1 LKIDQESSLAV
12 VPLIRPTIEAAIQRC
27 RDQADVKVNLP
38 WAFFRMGEFQLLLGR
53 LHESLGAYAR
63 AIQLST
69 AAYMI
74 DEALEFPQRLLR
86 LEDRLPGL
94 DWVRQFLL
102 LGRSVKFQGGALDND
117 LVPLASKPEELFQA
131 KPIVIVAGGCDA
143 EVKERIKSYRPL
155 LIDAFRDFHG
165 TILCGGTREGISGI
179 VGELTKKHN
188 GQIRSIAYLPKHI
201 PNDATQDRR
210 YTRFLTT
217 QGEKF
222 SPLEPLQNWIDL
234 MAAGV
239 APSQVKLLGI
249 NGGHI
254 AAFEY
259 RLALSLGATVGIF
272 RDSGR
277 EAGRLGWDTDWQ
289 NAPNLILLPQ
299 DLQTLRM
306 FVAPPPCLDALPK
319 EREIMGR
326 KCHEMY
332 RAEKLKSVSKEYT
345 SLLNWK
351 ELPESFRESSRQLAD
366 HIGAKLAA
374 IGRKADRVKRRKIV
388 LAKFTS
394 EEVERMAEMEHG
406 RWNLERL
413 LDGWKLGSKDT
424 AKKLSPFLVPWKELN
439 EEMKDYDRKFVRGIP
454 EILKA
459 IGMEVRPIDEAG

>member
-38 WAFFRMGEFQLLLGR
+38 WAFFSMGEFQLLLGR

-63 AIQLST
+63 AIQSST

-94 DWVRQFLL
+94 EWVRQLLL
-102 LGRSVKFQGGALDND
+102 LGKSVKFQGGALDSD
-117 LVPLASKPEELFQA
+117 LVPLASKPEELFEA
-131 KPIVIVAGGCDA
+131 RPIIIVAGGCDA
-143 EVKERIKSYRPL
+143 EVKDRIESCRPL
-155 LIDAFRDFHG
+155 LIDAFRDFYG
-165 TILCGGTREGISGI
+165 TILCGGTREGISGV
-179 VGELTKKHN
+179 VGELTAKHP
-188 GQIRSIAYLPKHI
+188 GRIRSVAYLPQHI
-201 PNDATQDRR
+201 PNDATKDDR
-210 YTRFLTT
+210 YTRILTT
-217 QGEKF
+217 QGDKF

-234 MAAGV
+234 LAAGV

-259 RLALSLGATVGIF
+259 RLALSLGATVGIL

-289 NAPNLILLPQ
+289 DAPNLVLLPT
-299 DLQTLRM
+299 DLESLRM
-306 FVAPPPCLDALPK
+306 FAAPPPRLTVGPK
-319 EREIMGR
+319 ERDIMGR
-326 KCHEMY
+326 KCHEIY
-332 RAEKLKSVSKEYT
+332 RAQKLESVSKENT
-345 SLLNWK
+345 SLLNWE
-351 ELPESFRESSRQLAD
+351 ELPEPFKESSCQLAD

-374 IGRKADRVKRRKIV
+374 IGREACRVEGREIV
-388 LAKFTS
+388 PAEFTS

-424 AKKLSPFLVPWKELN
+424 AKKLSPFLVPWLELT
-439 EEMKDYDRKFVRGIP
+439 EEIKDYDRKFVRKIP
-454 EILKA
+454 EILKE
-459 IGMEVRPIDEAG
+459 IGMEVRPIQQPE